1 MLTKKKI
8 TPTDYLSLVEI
19 DEFIKNNLNGVKT
32 FRYFLKRP
40 YTVIKNHIYTCL
52 YYIGSNCVGYGHL
65 DYENGKIWL
74 GIMVSDNEVG
84 KQIGTQIMDDLI
96 QQTTDIIYLSVD
108 INNERGLKLYNKKG
122 FEVIKK
128 TEDHY
133 VMKLDK
139 LNK

>member
-1 MLTKKKI
+1 MLNKKKI
-8 TPTDYLSLVEI
+8 THTDYLLLIEL
-19 DEFIKNNLNGVKT
+19 DEFIKNNINGVKT

-40 YTVIKNHIYTCL
+40 YKTIKNHVYTCL
-52 YYIGSNCVGYGHL
+52 YYIDNNCVGYGHL
-65 DYENGKIWL
+65 DYEDEKIWL

-84 KQIGTQIMDDLI
+84 KQIGNQIMDDLI

-108 INNERGLKLYNKKG
+108 INNDRGLKLYNKKG
-122 FEVIKK
+122 FEVITK

-133 VMKLDK
+133 IMK

>member
-1 MLTKKKI
+1 
-8 TPTDYLSLVEI
+8 
-19 DEFIKNNLNGVKT
+19 
-32 FRYFLKRP
+32 
-40 YTVIKNHIYTCL
+40 
-52 YYIGSNCVGYGHL
+52 L
-65 DYENGKIWL
+65 DYEDEKIWL

-84 KQIGTQIMDDLI
+84 KQIGNQIMDDLI

-122 FEVIKK
+122 FEVITK

-133 VMKLDK
+133 IMK